1 MIVYVH
7 RNVHIKLLGSGI
19 LSRNK
24 QLSRIIQEVIEMD
37 SRDYSLADF
46 FKVPG
51 TDIMGRAK
59 AFEEYRKDVEDR
71 RHLQYRRVST
81 DGSGPVMKVRD
92 QYTGKLREMVYLASN
107 DYLNLTKHPRTI
119 AAGRE
124 ALEKYGSGAGSV
136 PLLGG
141 TLDLHIELEK
151 KLAGFKGCESA
162 VIYTSGFGSN
172 CGSLLTL
179 LQEDDIAILDM
190 LVHASIIDG
199 CKATNTKFFRHND
212 MDSLEK
218 TLIRVKDKYNTK
230 LIAVDGV
237 YSMDG
242 DIAPLDRIVE
252 LAKAC
257 GAYVM
262 VDEAHA
268 TGVIGETG
276 RGTPQHHNIEGKVD
290 IVAGTLSK
298 ALGGVGGFIASGGEL
313 VELLRYYSRPYIFST
328 AMPPQVAGSLL
339 AALDVIED
347 EPEHR
352 EKLWK
357 NIAYFKSNLTAMG
370 FDLGNSETAI
380 FPIIIGDD
388 LKVREMCSRLHE
400 LDIYVNP
407 VMYPAVPKRLSR
419 IRMSLMSAHTR
430 EQLDKALD
438 ALETV
443 GREYQVI
450 GKEKEAI

>member
-1 MIVYVH
+1 
-7 RNVHIKLLGSGI
+7 
-19 LSRNK
+19 
-24 QLSRIIQEVIEMD
+24 MD
-37 SRDYSLADF
+37 SRNYSLADF
-46 FKVPG
+46 FKVPD

-59 AFEEYRKDVEDR
+59 AFGEYRKDIEDK

-81 DGSGPVMKVRD
+81 DGSSPVMKVRD
-92 QYTGKLREMVYLASN
+92 HYTGKIKEMVYLASN

-141 TLDLHIELEK
+141 TLDIHIELEK
-151 KLAGFKGCESA
+151 KIAKFKGCEDSI
-162 VIYTSGFGSN
+162 IYTSGFGSN
-172 CGSLLTL
+172 CGTL
-179 LQEDDIAILDM
+179 LSILQEEDIAILDM

-199 CKATNTKFFRHND
+199 CKNTNTKFFRHSD

-218 TLIRVKDKYNTK
+218 VLIRVKDKYRTK
-230 LIAVDGV
+230 LIVVDGV

-242 DIAPLDRIVE
+242 DIAPLDKIVE
-252 LAKAC
+252 LAKAH

-276 RGTPQHHNIEGKVD
+276 RGTPQHHSIEGRVD

-298 ALGGVGGFIASGGEL
+298 ALGGVGGFIAASGEL

-328 AMPPQVAGSLL
+328 AMTPQVTGSLL

-352 EKLWK
+352 ERLWD
-357 NIAYFKSNLTAMG
+357 NINYFKSNLTEMG

-380 FPIIIGDD
+380 FPIIIGND
-388 LKVREMCSRLHE
+388 LKIREMCRRLHE

-407 VMYPAVPKRLSR
+407 VMYPAVPKRMAR
-419 IRMSLMSAHTR
+419 IRMSLMSTHTR
-430 EQLDKALD
+430 EHLDKALE

-443 GREYQVI
+443 GREYNVI
-450 GKEKEAI
+450 

>member
-1 MIVYVH
+1 
-7 RNVHIKLLGSGI
+7 
-19 LSRNK
+19 
-24 QLSRIIQEVIEMD
+24 MD
-37 SRDYSLADF
+37 SRNYSLADF
-46 FKVPG
+46 FKVPDS
-51 TDIMGRAK
+51 DIMGRAR
-59 AFEEYRKDVEDR
+59 AFGEYIKDIEDR

-92 QYTGKLREMVYLASN
+92 RYTGKIKEMVYLASN
-107 DYLNLTKHPRTI
+107 DYLHLTKHPKTI
-119 AAGRE
+119 AEGRK

-141 TLDLHIELEK
+141 TLDVHIELEK
-151 KLAGFKGCESA
+151 KIAKFKGCEDSM
-162 VIYTSGFGSN
+162 IYTSGFGSN
-172 CGSLLTL
+172 CGTLLSI

-190 LVHASIIDG
+190 FVHASIIDG
-199 CKATNTKFFRHND
+199 CKSTNTKFFKHND
-212 MDSLEK
+212 MNSLEK
-218 TLIRVKDKYNTK
+218 TLERVKDKYRTK
-230 LIAVDGV
+230 LIIVDGV

-252 LAKAC
+252 LAKAY

-268 TGVIGETG
+268 TGVIGDTG
-276 RGTPQHHNIEGKVD
+276 RGTPQHHRIEGKVD

-298 ALGGVGGFIASGGEL
+298 ALGGVGGFIAASNEL
-313 VELLRYYSRPYIFST
+313 IDLLRYYSRPYIFST
-328 AMPPQVAGSLL
+328 AMTPQVAGSLV
-339 AALDVIED
+339 AALEVIEE

-352 EKLWK
+352 EKLWE
-357 NIAYFKSNLTAMG
+357 NINYFKSNLISMG

-380 FPIIIGDD
+380 FPVIIGDD
-388 LKVREMCSRLHE
+388 FKVKEMCRRLHE

-419 IRMSLMSAHTR
+419 IRMSIMCAHTR
-430 EQLDKALD
+430 EHLDKALE

-443 GREYQVI
+443 GREYEVI
-450 GKEKEAI
+450 

>member
-1 MIVYVH
+1 
-7 RNVHIKLLGSGI
+7 
-19 LSRNK
+19 
-24 QLSRIIQEVIEMD
+24 MD
-37 SRDYSLADF
+37 SRNYSLADF
-46 FKVPG
+46 FKVPD

-59 AFEEYRKDVEDR
+59 AFGEYIKDIGDK

-81 DGSGPVMKVRD
+81 DGSGPIMKVMD
-92 QYTGKLREMVYLASN
+92 SYTGNIKEMVYLASN

-119 AAGRE
+119 AAGMK

-141 TLDLHIELEK
+141 TLDIHIELEK
-151 KLAGFKGCESA
+151 KIAKFKGCEDSI
-162 VIYTSGFGSN
+162 IYTSGFGSN
-172 CGSLLTL
+172 CGTL
-179 LQEDDIAILDM
+179 LSILQEEDIAILDM
-190 LVHASIIDG
+190 FVHASIIDG
-199 CKATNTKFFRHND
+199 CKATNTKFFKHND

-218 TLIRVKDKYNTK
+218 VLNRVKDKYRTK
-230 LIAVDGV
+230 LIVVDGV

-252 LAKAC
+252 LAKAH

-268 TGVIGETG
+268 TGVIGDTG
-276 RGTPQHHNIEGKVD
+276 RGTPQHYKIEGKVD
-290 IVAGTLSK
+290 IVSGTLSK
-298 ALGGVGGFIASGGEL
+298 ALGGVGGFIAASREL
-313 VELLRYYSRPYIFST
+313 AELLRYYSRPYIFST
-328 AMPPQVAGSLL
+328 AMAPQVTGSLL

-352 EKLWK
+352 KKLWE
-357 NIAYFKSNLTAMG
+357 NINYFKSNLTGMG
-370 FDLGNSETAI
+370 FNLGKSETAI

-388 LKVREMCSRLHE
+388 IKVKEMCRRLHE

-407 VMYPAVPKRLSR
+407 VMYPAVPKRMSR
-419 IRMSLMSAHTR
+419 IRMSLMSAHTGKH
-430 EQLDKALD
+430 LDKALE

-443 GREYQVI
+443 GREYKVI
-450 GKEKEAI
+450 

>member
-1 MIVYVH
+1 
-7 RNVHIKLLGSGI
+7 
-19 LSRNK
+19 
-24 QLSRIIQEVIEMD
+24 MD
-37 SRDYSLADF
+37 SRNYSLADF
-46 FKVPG
+46 FKVPD

-59 AFEEYRKDVEDR
+59 AFGEYRKDVVNR
-71 RHLQYRRVST
+71 KHMQYRRVSV
-81 DGSGPVMKVRD
+81 DGSGPIMRVRD
-92 QYTGKLREMVYLASN
+92 QYTGKIKDMVYLASN

-119 AAGRE
+119 EAGRQ

-151 KLAGFKGCESA
+151 KIAEFKGCEDSI
-162 VIYTSGFGSN
+162 IYTSGFGSN
-172 CGSLLTL
+172 CGTL
-179 LQEDDIAILDM
+179 LSILQEEDIAILDM
-190 LVHASIIDG
+190 FVHASIIDG
-199 CKATNTKFFRHND
+199 CKSTNTKFFRHND

-218 TLIRVKDKYNTK
+218 VLKKAKDKYRTK
-230 LIAVDGV
+230 LIIVDGV

-252 LAKAC
+252 LAKAY

-268 TGVIGETG
+268 TGVIGNTG

-298 ALGGVGGFIASGGEL
+298 ALGGVGGFIASSGEL
-313 VELLRYYSRPYIFST
+313 VELLRFYSRPYIFST
-328 AMPPQVAGSLL
+328 AMTPQVAGSLI
-339 AALDVIED
+339 AALEVIEK

-352 EKLWK
+352 SKLWE
-357 NIAYFKSNLTAMG
+357 NIDYFRSNLKAIG

-388 LKVREMCSRLHE
+388 LKVREMCRRLHE

-419 IRMSLMSAHTR
+419 IRMSIMSAHTR
-430 EQLDKALD
+430 EHLDKALE

-443 GREYQVI
+443 GREYEVI
-450 GKEKEAI
+450 

>member
-1 MIVYVH
+1 
-7 RNVHIKLLGSGI
+7 
-19 LSRNK
+19 
-24 QLSRIIQEVIEMD
+24 MD
-37 SRDYSLADF
+37 SRNYSLADF
-46 FKVPG
+46 FKVPDA
-51 TDIMGRAK
+51 DIMGRAK
-59 AFEEYRKDVEDR
+59 TFGEYRKDVEDK

-92 QYTGKLREMVYLASN
+92 QYTGNIKEMVYLASN
-107 DYLNLTKHPRTI
+107 DYLNLTKHPKTI

-141 TLDLHIELEK
+141 TLDIHIELEK
-151 KLAGFKGCESA
+151 KIAKFKGCEDSI
-162 VIYTSGFGSN
+162 IYTSGFGSN
-172 CGSLLTL
+172 CGTL
-179 LQEDDIAILDM
+179 LSILQEEDIAILDM

-199 CKATNTKFFRHND
+199 CKGTNTKFFRHSD
-212 MDSLEK
+212 MGSLEK
-218 TLIRVKDKYNTK
+218 VLIRVKDKYRTK
-230 LIAVDGV
+230 LIIVDGV

-252 LAKAC
+252 LAKAY

-268 TGVIGETG
+268 TGVIGDTG
-276 RGTPQHHNIEGKVD
+276 RGTPQHHKIEGKVD

-298 ALGGVGGFIASGGEL
+298 ALGGVGGFIAASGEL

-328 AMPPQVAGSLL
+328 AMTPQVTGSLL
-339 AALDVIED
+339 AALDVIEE
-347 EPEHR
+347 EPELR
-352 EKLWK
+352 EKLWE
-357 NIAYFKSNLTAMG
+357 NIRYFKSNLTNMG

-380 FPIIIGDD
+380 FPIVIGDD
-388 LKVREMCSRLHE
+388 LKVREMCRRLHE

-430 EQLDKALD
+430 EQLDKALE

-443 GREYQVI
+443 GREYEVI
-450 GKEKEAI
+450 